1 MYAVNVV
8 DLCGGTGVAAVATAG
23 VVVVAAVGVDEA
35 TWAVVVEGAAGV
47 GAC

>member
-1 MYAVNVV
+1 VYAVNVV
-8 DLCGGTGVAAVATAG
+8 DLCGGAGVAAVATAG
-23 VVVVAAVGVDEA
+23 VVVAAVGVDEA